1 MGKLDKYI
9 RLNIKMT
16 GNCTG
21 VACAMSLAMGLTAV
35 NFAVIIFAV
44 VFLGISLAALIKGY
58 KRLYYTTLYEEAA
71 YVYNSLPLDPKE
83 VLAGK
88 LFAGSFMMTMYTV
101 STLAMYGV
109 MLLMAGDSITF
120 STDMYWPSEN
130 TLTSL
135 LASSIAS
142 DMLPFALPFEAL
154 SMITGA
160 VLLSAIIM
168 FGVIFA
174 NSPPAP
180 GKGVAAVILCII
192 LYVVLFR
199 GAPKTAEWLS
209 IDYSPLLPLAQSLIN
224 AAATAVL
231 FGYSCKR
238 LEKKYYAA
246 VRRK

>member
-1 MGKLDKYI
+1 M
-9 RLNIKMT
+9 
-16 GNCTG
+16 
-21 VACAMSLAMGLTAV
+21 
-35 NFAVIIFAV
+35 
-44 VFLGISLAALIKGY
+44 
-58 KRLYYTTLYEEAA
+58 
-71 YVYNSLPLDPKE
+71 YNSLPLDPKE

-160 VLLSAIIM
+160 VLISAIIM

-180 GKGVAAVILCII
+180 GKGVMAVILCII
-192 LYVVLFR
+192 LYMVLFQ
-199 GAPKTAEWLS
+199 GATITAKWLS
-209 IDYSPLLPLAQSLIN
+209 VDYSPLLPLAQSLIN
-224 AAATAVL
+224 AATTAAL
-231 FGYSCKR
+231 FRYSCKR

>member
-1 MGKLDKYI
+1 
-9 RLNIKMT
+9 
-16 GNCTG
+16 
-21 VACAMSLAMGLTAV
+21 
-35 NFAVIIFAV
+35 
-44 VFLGISLAALIKGY
+44 
-58 KRLYYTTLYEEAA
+58 
-71 YVYNSLPLDPKE
+71 
-83 VLAGK
+83 
-88 LFAGSFMMTMYTV
+88 
-101 STLAMYGV
+101 

-160 VLLSAIIM
+160 VLISAIIM

-180 GKGVAAVILCII
+180 GKSVMAVILCII
-192 LYVVLFR
+192 LYMVLFQ
-199 GAPKTAEWLS
+199 GATITAKWLS
-209 IDYSPLLPLAQSLIN
+209 VDYSPLLPLAQSLIN
-224 AAATAVL
+224 AAATAAL
-231 FGYSCKR
+231 FRYSCRR